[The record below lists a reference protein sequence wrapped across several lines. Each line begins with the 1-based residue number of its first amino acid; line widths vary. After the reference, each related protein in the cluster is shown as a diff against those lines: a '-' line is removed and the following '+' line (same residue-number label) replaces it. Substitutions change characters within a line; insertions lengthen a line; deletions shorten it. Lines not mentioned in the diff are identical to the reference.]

1 VKLVANARMYAV
13 TAAAD
18 AAWKELFAWLSRR
31 SCAPLQPLD
40 HPFPAPL
47 AQLWSRS
54 DLGCAFMC
62 GYPYLRSPDP
72 PKPIAAPV
80 PSAVRFGGRAV
91 YMTDLVVRADSAFRS
106 LEDTFGQRLGYT
118 AEDSHSGYNA
128 LRHHLL
134 PFRSAR
140 RPSLYRASIGPL
152 HTPRGVLDAVL
163 AGEIDVGPVDAYA
176 LDLMFRHEPELGQRI
191 RIVATTDP
199 APIPFLV
206 ASADC
211 PDDIVARLR
220 SALAEFGNAD
230 EYATLREQLALAKFV
245 PVSLSE
251 YDLILRWARQAEV
264 AGYDRP
270 A

>member
-18 AAWKELFAWLSRR
+18 AAWKEMFAWLSRR
-31 SCAPLQPLD
+31 SSVPLQPID

-62 GYPYLRSPDP
+62 GLPYLRSPYP

-80 PSAVRFGGRAV
+80 PSAARFGGRAI
-91 YMTDLVVRADSAFRS
+91 YMTDLVVRADSAFRT
-106 LEDTFGQRLGYT
+106 LEDTFGHRLGYT
-118 AEDSHSGYNA
+118 VEDSHSGYNA

-134 PFRSAR
+134 PFRSER
-140 RPSLYRASIGPL
+140 RPSLYEASIGPFY
-152 HTPRGVLDAVL
+152 TPRAILDAVL
-163 AGEIDVGPVDAYA
+163 AAHIDVGPVDAYA
-176 LDLMFRHEPELGQRI
+176 LELVLRHEPELSQFI

-211 PDDIVARLR
+211 PDEIVGRLR
-220 SALAEFGNAD
+220 SGLEEFGEAG
-230 EYATLREQLALAKFV
+230 ECAGLRERLALTKFA
-245 PVSLSE
+245 PISLRD
-251 YDLILRWARQAEV
+251 YDLILHWARQAEA
-264 AGYDRP
+264 AGYHRP
-270 A
+270 T

>member
-31 SCAPLQPLD
+31 TNVPLQPLD

-54 DLGCAFMC
+54 ELGCAFMC
-62 GYPYLRSPDP
+62 GFPYLRSPDP

-80 PSAVRFGGRAV
+80 PSAARFSGRAV
-91 YMTDLVVRADSAFRS
+91 YMTDLVVRSDSEFRT
-106 LEDTFGQRLGYT
+106 LEDTFGGRLGYT
-118 AEDSHSGYNA
+118 TEDSHSGYNA

-134 PFRSAR
+134 PFRSEH
-140 RPSLYRASIGPL
+140 RPTLYRASIGPL
-152 HTPRGVLDAVL
+152 YTPRGVLDSVL
-163 AGEIDVGPVDAYA
+163 AGDIDVGPVDAYA
-176 LDLMFRHEPELGQRI
+176 LDLMLRHEPELSQRI

-199 APIPFLV
+199 APLPFLV
-206 ASADC
+206 ASPDC
-211 PDDIVARLR
+211 PDHIVDRLR
-220 SALAEFGNAD
+220 SSLIEFGDAG
-230 EYATLREQLALAKFV
+230 ECAILREQLALAKFV
-245 PVSLSE
+245 PVLIRD
-251 YDLILRWARQAEV
+251 YDLILHWATEAEAV
-264 AGYDRP
+264 GYDRP

>member
-1 VKLVANARMYAV
+1 VKLVANALMYSV
-13 TAAAD
+13 TATTD
-18 AAWKELFAWLSRR
+18 AAWQEMFAWLSRR
-31 SCAPLQPLD
+31 SSVPLQPLD

-62 GYPYLRSPDP
+62 GLPYLRSPYP

-80 PSAVRFGGRAV
+80 PSAARFGGRAI
-91 YMTDLVVRADSAFRS
+91 YMTDLVVRADSGFRT

-134 PFRSAR
+134 PFRSER
-140 RPSLYRASIGPL
+140 RPSLYRLSIGPL
-152 HTPRGVLDAVL
+152 YTPRRVLEAVL
-163 AGEIDVGPVDAYA
+163 AGDIDIGPLDGYA
-176 LDLMFRHEPELGQRI
+176 LDLMLRHEPELSQLI
-191 RIVATTDP
+191 RIVATTEP

-220 SALAEFGNAD
+220 SALEEFGEAG
-230 EYATLREQLALAKFV
+230 ECAGLRKRLALTKFV
-245 PVSLSE
+245 PISLRD
-251 YDLILRWARQAEV
+251 YNLILHWARQAEA